1 MFILKGSK
9 KVICITGRKLL
20 EGQKVTTGKTESPT
34 NITIAMVINAG
45 HRAILTQ
52 AYALIL
58 PMLYNM
64 IR

>member
-1 MFILKGSK
+1 M
-9 KVICITGRKLL
+9 ICITGRKLL

-34 NITIAMVINAG
+34 NITVAMVINAG
-45 HRAILTQ
+45 RRAILTQ